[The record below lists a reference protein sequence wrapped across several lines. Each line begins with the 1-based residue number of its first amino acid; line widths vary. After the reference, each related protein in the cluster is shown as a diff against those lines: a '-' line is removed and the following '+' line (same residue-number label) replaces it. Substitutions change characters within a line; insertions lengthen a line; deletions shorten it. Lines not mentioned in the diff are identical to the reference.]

1 MSARRWQRNQS
12 DPIVDAMGRLT
23 TFVFGP
29 DRATRARTAAILLC
43 ALMYVVCCSAAF
55 QAADI
60 GVMRAEAPL
69 VLLWTTLP
77 AYGVFYGLVRSGRSK
92 RLKDP
97 TLMMP
102 QTIFALMAIAYA
114 YTAVGPADRGIVL
127 VLVAL
132 VMVFGM
138 YTHTPRQS
146 VIMGVAA
153 MLVIGIT
160 MGVLAQW
167 DPVYYPPVLE
177 LLRFELMMGTLPA
190 LIYSAYQIS
199 SWRNRVAEQ
208 RRALREAL
216 EQVEQLAIRDG
227 LTGLHNRRHMQ
238 DRLEHCVKRFE
249 RYGEAF
255 TVVLIDLDHF
265 KRINDTHGHKVG
277 DQVLQSF
284 ASAAQL
290 VLRETDCLSRWGGE
304 EFLFLLPATHA
315 HKAGVAVERLR
326 ESLKT
331 CTISLSVPD
340 LRLTFSAGIAVHDV
354 PMPLHRTLERADQAL
369 YAAKQGGRNRSELA
383 LPPQTD
389 AITLVRAPG

>member
-146 VIMGVAA
+146 LLIGGVA
-153 MLVIGIT
+153 MLLMGAS
-160 MGVLAQW
+160 MGVLSQW
-167 DPVYYPPVLE
+167 DPVYYPPTLE

-190 LIYSAYQIS
+190 LIFSAYQIS
-199 SWRNRVAEQ
+199 AWRNRVAEQ

-216 EQVEQLAIRDG
+216 EQVEQPQAFHDA
-227 LTGLHNRRHMQ
+227 RRQAMVAST
-238 DRLEHCVKRFE
+238 RP
-249 RYGEAF
+249 AF
-255 TVVLIDLDHF
+255 SASSG
-265 KRINDTHGHKVG
+265 RIVA
-277 DQVLQSF
+277 
-284 ASAAQL
+284 ASAWSAGSSWIDA
-290 VLRETDCLSRWGGE
+290 VSWPSRSAISSSSFSRRCWEAWSVSFFRASRSILSWTRRRSISSRASGLE
-304 EFLFLLPATHA
+304 STAMRTRLPASSIRSMA
-315 HKAGVAVERLR
+315 
-326 ESLKT
+326 
-331 CTISLSVPD
+331 LS
-340 LRLTFSAGIAVHDV
+340 
-354 PMPLHRTLERADQAL
+354 
-369 YAAKQGGRNRSELA
+369 GRKRS
-383 LPPQTD
+383 
-389 AITLVRAPG
+389 VM